1 MYSSARGQAFRS
13 QYLSTALEN
22 GAVAYLCDVEHADE
36 LESTAPGVPAIVSLD
51 LRPAM
56 AYAAAEAFGR
66 PDHDIEVIGITGTK
80 GKSTVAYML
89 RAILDGEEPYEHTG
103 ILGSIETFDGIERG
117 ESHNTT
123 PEAPDLWRHLANARD
138 SGLGYMTMEV
148 ASQGPEVRPRARA

>member
-1 MYSSARGQAFRS
+1 MSF
-13 QYLSTALEN
+13 
-22 GAVAYLCDVEHADE
+22 GANAADPHHFPDE
-36 LESTAPGVPAIVSLD
+36 TT
-51 LRPAM
+51 LRPGDPVLFDVGCRQDSYCSDM

-138 SGLGYMTMEV
+138 SGLGYMQDTR
-148 ASQGPEVRPRARA
+148 GDGF